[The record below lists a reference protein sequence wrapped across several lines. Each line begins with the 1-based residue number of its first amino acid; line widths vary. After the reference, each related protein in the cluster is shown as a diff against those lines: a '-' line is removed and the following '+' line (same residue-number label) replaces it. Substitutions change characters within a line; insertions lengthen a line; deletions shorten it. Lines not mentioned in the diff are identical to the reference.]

1 MGSCRLRRLRRNGSA
16 SLTRVCVTSFIG
28 SLNDVLI
35 SQALPTPPTAKVTSL
50 FHTFQPTLTPTGFTS
65 TLITS
70 PTSSRPIYLDMQ
82 ATTPMDP
89 RVLAKMVPYF
99 LEQFGNP
106 HSRTHVYGW
115 ETEKA
120 VEEARG

>member
-1 MGSCRLRRLRRNGSA
+1 MATTSA
-16 SLTRVCVTSFIG
+16 STIAAVDEDDSDIARIHRKLSFKEIEEKRKRDFDKVTSF
-28 SLNDVLI
+28 
-35 SQALPTPPTAKVTSL
+35 

-99 LEQFGNP
+99 LDQFGNP

-120 VEEARG
+120 VEEARGVS